1 MRIYQLSASK
11 SSGFPKS
18 VTGGGFVP
26 EPSVERDDPCL
37 PAPPPRICGWNPLRM
52 WLFHRISGIS
62 MDGITVSS
70 HSMPFQGP
78 FFWQGSIS
86 IGKMVTKFHQLAASQ
101 HILAVMRGHL
111 RSCRVYT
118 LFQKVHAFVS
128 DSDFWTPNVGE
139 LSANNEGLR
148 LLRWAMTS
156 QPLKGL
162 VVCPYVFVPCRMP
175 LVAWKIST
183 SMTLSMWPNQ
193 RTQAASRSFCFFV
206 VRCATDSG
214 DYCHII

>member
-1 MRIYQLSASK
+1 MPTRASARFVDEIHCGRDFSTEFQVFQWMELQFQAIPCHSK
-11 SSGFPKS
+11 GRF
-18 VTGGGFVP
+18 
-26 EPSVERDDPCL
+26 L
-37 PAPPPRICGWNPLRM
+37 A
-52 WLFHRISGIS
+52 
-62 MDGITVSS
+62 
-70 HSMPFQGP
+70 
-78 FFWQGSIS
+78 GSIS

-162 VVCPYVFVPCRMP
+162 VVCPYVFVSCRMP